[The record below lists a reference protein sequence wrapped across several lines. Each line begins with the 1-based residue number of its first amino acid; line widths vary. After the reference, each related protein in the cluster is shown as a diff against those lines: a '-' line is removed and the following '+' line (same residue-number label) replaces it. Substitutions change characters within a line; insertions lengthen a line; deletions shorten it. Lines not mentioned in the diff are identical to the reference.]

1 MCCSP
6 ARSPDLLFDAS
17 AIVNLLE
24 EHQAR
29 HPLQRLE
36 TVLLFQF
43 KCVHASP
50 TDATKRQI
58 PPLHGMA
65 TSAFTLRRAKL
76 SFKQTTDWLSR
87 PQGRRRSSTTACG
100 DTYSVHEAP
109 LQLGLEER
117 GALYSLPPCLDLWDA
132 LLGILL
138 SIPSHCLVLFD
149 IDELVSA
156 LATFPKPIPSTY
168 HIPDDIPNDDNH
180 RSILPLFMGSSSPSA
195 SASPSR
201 SPHASSTR
209 SASSQPRLH
218 AGPQHGLRDL
228 RRKRPVKGV
237 GGPGKYYL
245 QVMLRSSAESAQKLE
260 SDAMNGDGASTSTPR
275 GTPSRR
281 GKSPRFASPN
291 PPGPTDS
298 PSTPTPRGT
307 PSRRGKSATP
317 STPARTSAAVNIPTQ
332 SSANSALYSCISIPV
347 VGAIPVNPSDQD
359 DQGSATDSS
368 HAPSRHKSD
377 APKSRSFDDGADDDA
392 PEDVWADRYRD
403 AGPLVPRSPILDL
416 STVKT
421 SSVRPDHLPSKG
433 QRLFGLE
440 DCPTFYPTAEE
451 FKDPMAYIRSISQIA
466 NDHGICKVVPPPDWK
481 MPFVTDTANFR
492 FKTRLQRLNSV
503 EASSRAKIN
512 FLEQL
517 YVWHQQQGNPRVSVP
532 TINNK
537 PLDLYALRKE
547 VRKLGGFYAVTK
559 KKQWSDL
566 GRLLGYSGIPGLST
580 QLKNSYTRVILPYE
594 EYEAKNAAKE
604 QNKAAPSPKKPV
616 SVNGNGVDKRLST
629 LSLSK
634 EETPESPLTTSSTM
648 SEPPEEPKVEP
659 KARPRRSTRMSG
671 RASPIPAPV
680 FHDVKKEPK
689 EEGEQN
695 CEICHKKNRGEE
707 MLLCDGCDCGFHMFC
722 LDPPLD
728 AIPKEQWFCYT
739 CLAGTGG
746 DYGFDDGDE
755 HTLASFQA
763 RDTEFRKL
771 WFESHPPERD
781 PDAIDIDDST
791 SSLIGKVIVSESDLE
806 TEFWRLVDT
815 QEETVEVEYGADVH
829 STTHGSAMPTI
840 ETHPLN
846 PYSRDPWNL
855 NNIPIVSD
863 SLLRYIKS
871 DISGMTVPWTY
882 VGMTFSTFCW
892 HNEDHYTYSINYMHW
907 GETKTWYGIPGADA
921 EKFEAAI
928 KSEAPDLF
936 QAQPDLLFQ
945 LVTLMNPKRVTDAGV
960 RVYAC
965 NQRAGEFVITCPKS
979 YHAGFNHGF
988 NFNEAVNF
996 ALPDWLPFGRDCVQ
1010 RYREHRKLP
1019 VFSHDELLITITQQ
1033 SQSIKTAMWVLAS
1046 LQEMTDRELRD
1057 RQVARGQN
1065 IKEVLEE
1072 EDRPE
1077 DQYQCTVCK
1086 AFCYLS
1092 QITCSCKTTVTCVE
1106 HANLLCERPI
1116 NDHVVLRKRF
1126 SDEELAEI
1134 LNQVATRA
1142 KTPSGWQAK
1151 LGKVLGESGRPLLR
1165 SLRALYSEGDRINYP
1180 LPQLASLRKCVGRAN
1195 EWVDSAN
1202 SFLIRKQ
1209 SRKRA
1214 RRRGRPSAAD
1224 NAAALADDPGDRP
1237 DKGLEELYA
1246 LLKQVETLGFDC
1258 PEITALRTL
1267 GQTAEETKKKA
1278 AALLAQAE
1286 QVAETGKEEFMEEC
1300 RRLLV
1305 DTSSLNVLLD
1315 EVVELEKLVDKEQL
1329 MRDLETKVDE
1339 GSDVL
1344 LPLDEVR
1351 DLLARARA
1359 CGLAMDNPMVQA
1371 LETRLKTGNGWED
1384 RARNLLAQPIKSI
1397 EELEEFATENPEIQI
1412 DMGVLDRVLT
1422 ALARARDFEKQA
1434 HAWLKP
1440 ASNKTPRPQIH
1451 EVIRLATR
1459 SEKEFNIPA
1468 VQAIHKTAVIAQDL
1482 EAQSALMT
1490 KGEYVPAN
1498 DEDIFR
1504 TIEGWRDYARNHL
1517 KIFTLPSFNML
1528 EDQYHRHSGWLKGLP
1543 WYCPT
1548 HGRSECEAIIKD
1560 LLDYTRPDD
1569 EFPPNDEYFTCICN
1583 VAVRPPP
1590 PGKTSDAV
1598 QCDHC
1603 YARFH
1608 GDCANNGGSCPFCDH
1623 HHWNGSL
1630 HKSRSFH
1637 FSYLPPMIV
1646 NAPDLTRRYSKEYK
1660 ELEFI
1665 VGRVDKLATAVGQ
1678 FLSYT
1683 SIEEHQRP
1691 DYLPQVRHYMRKLYR
1706 VQFAVGTH
1714 AEESYGL
1721 DLAGLHR
1728 ILALRKGPVSERH
1741 AQKLAARRREKEL
1754 ALERK
1759 KRKIR
1764 FTFGQDTDNDWRDG
1778 TRCICRGRTPYLIN
1792 YPAVTCDSCHHKY
1805 HAGCVFFPLSNG
1817 MAVSG
1822 QAMFTCPICLV
1833 RKGQVYAHADVR
1845 VRPPADLRKAAD
1857 QYVDVKQMV
1866 ESGQKDFV
1874 FKSLGPPYTKTLFI
1888 ELLKVTNSD
1897 PLVNGKVPSG
1907 LKEEQRASRVF
1918 RPTVPYRHPHAPPI
1932 MPGEPSSV
1940 PVPPRAAPV
1949 KNYKPATPPPPPWS
1963 SSSNGSAHGH
1973 THGHGHQHSHAHGH
1987 GHAPIPTYLPLPPLS
2002 APPSVSISVPGTSAS
2017 APIAVPDSPPPSG
2030 GGAKKRKVEEINAYQ
2045 EPTTIYPKRRAVPET
2060 SSFTNGHGQNGTPTA
2075 SYRPVTP
2082 PPGQDSADSA
2092 AQRLSPSL
2100 AKIVISGGSAR
2111 GAHDL
2116 SNSRRP

>member
-1 MCCSP
+1 
-6 ARSPDLLFDAS
+6 
-17 AIVNLLE
+17 
-24 EHQAR
+24 
-29 HPLQRLE
+29 
-36 TVLLFQF
+36 
-43 KCVHASP
+43 
-50 TDATKRQI
+50 
-58 PPLHGMA
+58 
-65 TSAFTLRRAKL
+65 
-76 SFKQTTDWLSR
+76 
-87 PQGRRRSSTTACG
+87 
-100 DTYSVHEAP
+100 
-109 LQLGLEER
+109 
-117 GALYSLPPCLDLWDA
+117 
-132 LLGILL
+132 
-138 SIPSHCLVLFD
+138 
-149 IDELVSA
+149 
-156 LATFPKPIPSTY
+156 
-168 HIPDDIPNDDNH
+168 
-180 RSILPLFMGSSSPSA
+180 
-195 SASPSR
+195 
-201 SPHASSTR
+201 
-209 SASSQPRLH
+209 
-218 AGPQHGLRDL
+218 
-228 RRKRPVKGV
+228 
-237 GGPGKYYL
+237 
-245 QVMLRSSAESAQKLE
+245 
-260 SDAMNGDGASTSTPR
+260 
-275 GTPSRR
+275 
-281 GKSPRFASPN
+281 
-291 PPGPTDS
+291 
-298 PSTPTPRGT
+298 
-307 PSRRGKSATP
+307 
-317 STPARTSAAVNIPTQ
+317 
-332 SSANSALYSCISIPV
+332 
-347 VGAIPVNPSDQD
+347 
-359 DQGSATDSS
+359 
-368 HAPSRHKSD
+368 
-377 APKSRSFDDGADDDA
+377 
-392 PEDVWADRYRD
+392 
-403 AGPLVPRSPILDL
+403 
-416 STVKT
+416 
-421 SSVRPDHLPSKG
+421 
-433 QRLFGLE
+433 
-440 DCPTFYPTAEE
+440 
-451 FKDPMAYIRSISQIA
+451 
-466 NDHGICKVVPPPDWK
+466 
-481 MPFVTDTANFR
+481 
-492 FKTRLQRLNSV
+492 
-503 EASSRAKIN
+503 
-512 FLEQL
+512 
-517 YVWHQQQGNPRVSVP
+517 
-532 TINNK
+532 
-537 PLDLYALRKE
+537 
-547 VRKLGGFYAVTK
+547 
-559 KKQWSDL
+559 
-566 GRLLGYSGIPGLST
+566 
-580 QLKNSYTRVILPYE
+580 
-594 EYEAKNAAKE
+594 
-604 QNKAAPSPKKPV
+604 
-616 SVNGNGVDKRLST
+616 
-629 LSLSK
+629 
-634 EETPESPLTTSSTM
+634 
-648 SEPPEEPKVEP
+648 
-659 KARPRRSTRMSG
+659 
-671 RASPIPAPV
+671 
-680 FHDVKKEPK
+680 
-689 EEGEQN
+689 
-695 CEICHKKNRGEE
+695 
-707 MLLCDGCDCGFHMFC
+707 MFC
-722 LDPPLD
+722 LGPPLD
-728 AIPKEQWFCYT
+728 AIPKGQWFCYT

-755 HTLASFQA
+755 HSLASFQA

-781 PDAIDIDDST
+781 PDAIDIGDST

-840 ETHPLN
+840 ETHTLN

-882 VGMTFSTFCW
+882 VGMTCSTFCW

-945 LVTLMNPKRVTDAGV
+945 LVTLMNPKRVTDAG
-960 RVYAC
+960 
-965 NQRAGEFVITCPKS
+965 S

-1057 RQVARGQN
+1057 RQAARGQN

-1151 LGKVLGESGRPLLR
+1151 LGKVLGERATGSTIR
-1165 SLRALYSEGDRINYP
+1165 SRSSRRC
-1180 LPQLASLRKCVGRAN
+1180 ASVSVGAN

-1278 AALLAQAE
+1278 AALLAQTE

-1359 CGLAMDNPMVQA
+1359 CGLPMDNPMVQA

-1517 KIFTLPSFNML
+1517 KIFTLLSFNML

-1583 VAVRPPP
+1583 VA
-1590 PGKTSDAV
+1590 
-1598 QCDHC
+1598 CDHC

-1608 GDCANNGGSCPFCDH
+1608 GDCANNSGSCPFCDH

-1630 HKSRSFH
+1630 HQSRSFH

-1706 VQFAVGTH
+1706 VHFAVGTH
-1714 AEESYGL
+1714 ADESYGL

-1728 ILALRKGPVSERH
+1728 ILALCKGPVSERH

-1833 RKGQVYAHADVR
+1833 RKGQIYAHADVR

-1866 ESGQKDFV
+1866 ENGQKDFV

-1888 ELLKVTNSD
+1888 ELLKVTNPD

-1907 LKEEQRASRVF
+1907 KEEQRPSRVF

-1932 MPGEPSSV
+1932 MPGEPSSQRLLLYLGRLL
-1940 PVPPRAAPV
+1940 PTAARTDIRMDMDTRT
-1949 KNYKPATPPPPPWS
+1949 YM
-1963 SSSNGSAHGH
+1963 
-1973 THGHGHQHSHAHGH
+1973 
-1987 GHAPIPTYLPLPPLS
+1987 PTDTDTRRSRPTSRPPPLS

-2017 APIAVPDSPPPSG
+2017 APIAVPDLPPPSG

-2045 EPTTIYPKRRAVPET
+2045 EPTYPKRRAVPET
-2060 SSFTNGHGQNGTPTA
+2060 SSFTNGHGQNGTPPA

-2082 PPGQDSADSA
+2082 PPRQDSADSA
-2092 AQRLSPSL
+2092 AQRLL
-2100 AKIVISGGSAR
+2100 
-2111 GAHDL
+2111 
-2116 SNSRRP
+2116 RR